1 MFDII
6 IEKLKNV
13 LQSRLLHILIIY
25 LLLCYSLVNR
35 LFTIQIVEGEAYQ
48 SEVQEKITKERELK
62 STRGNIFDRNGTLL
76 AYNEMSYSVTYEDTG
91 ELTTN
96 EEKNAMIYKMIKIV
110 ESNGDVLADD
120 FFIQLDEKGNLVF
133 QSDGSAELRF
143 KRDVYSLSSVDN
155 LSEEQ
160 KAATASEVFNYMRY
174 GSAEEATKMYNI
186 SEEYSLEDALK
197 IMMIRFNIIMNKYS
211 RYLPITIASDVNDET
226 VAAIRESSEE
236 LPGVAILEQTRR
248 VYNDSEYFAHIM
260 GYTGLITQ
268 EKLEELKEKGNDNYS
283 ATDQIGITGVEKEF
297 EEYLHGENGSETV
310 IVNDQTRVLEILKTD
325 EPKAG
330 NDLYLTIDADLQ
342 KASYQLLEKRLASIL
357 LNALKNNDKL
367 TIYDVYYALINNSV
381 IDITTLNNDD
391 STELEK
397 QVYKKFQSQQKIV
410 LRNLK
415 NELVITNTTPKKS
428 LTEDMQEY
436 IDYIYKMLK
445 DDKILLISEIPAD
458 DTTLVAYQN
467 GTISLSSYLKYAIS
481 NNFVDLTKLNVGN
494 EYYSTEE
501 LYEKLLDLIID
512 TLTVDSSF
520 NKIIYRDLVYSY
532 KLSGKEICLL
542 LFDQSVLEYDEKA
555 INGLDSGTLSAA
567 SFIQSK
573 IKNLEITPAQLA
585 LEPCSGSIVVTD
597 VKTGEVLAL
606 VSYPS
611 YDNNMFANRVD
622 SAYFNK
628 INNDLAYPLI
638 NRPLQQ
644 KTAPGSTF
652 KMVTAVAAL
661 EEGVISPS
669 ETILDKYEFTAI
681 TPSPKDHTRHSHG
694 KVDVPNAL
702 EVSCNY
708 FFYEAGYRLGTDSSG
723 NYISNLGLKRIKKYA
738 EMFGFGA
745 TSGIELPEY
754 SPKISNFD
762 AVRSAI
768 GQGENDFTPV
778 QIARYVTAIANRGT
792 AFNLTIYDKVQDLNN
807 KVIEQN
813 KATIFNNVEISNT
826 TWNLI
831 QEGMYKVVNGED
843 SSIKRLFSGLDIEI
857 AGKTGTA
864 QQIKTKPNHALFVS
878 YAPYEDPE
886 IAVTV
891 VIPNGYTSSN
901 AAELARDVYKYY
913 YKQDGYKEMLDS
925 EVTLPEI
932 SSGIS
937 D

>member
-133 QSDGSAELRF
+133 QSDDSAELRF

-445 DDKILLISEIPAD
+445 DDKILLVSEIPAD

-555 INGLDSGTLSAA
+555 INGLDSGSLSAA

-661 EEGVISPS
+661 EEGVITPS

-792 AFNLTIYDKVQDLNN
+792 AFNLTIYDKIQDLNN

>member
-445 DDKILLISEIPAD
+445 DDKILLVSEIPAD

-661 EEGVISPS
+661 EEGVITPS

>member
-1 MFDII
+1 MFDIL
-6 IEKLKNV
+6 IEKLKNM
-13 LQSRLLHILIIY
+13 LQSRLLPIVIIY
-25 LLLCYSLVNR
+25 LVLCFSLVNR
-35 LFTIQIVEGEAYQ
+35 IFKIQIVEGEAYEQ
-48 SEVQEKITKERELK
+48 EVQQKTTKERELK
-62 STRGNIFDRNGTLL
+62 GTRGNILDRNGKLL
-76 AYNEMSYSVTYEDTG
+76 AYNELSYSVTYEDTG

-96 EEKNAMIYKMIKIV
+96 EEKNAMIYKLIKTV
-110 ESNGDVLADD
+110 EDNGGVLAND
-120 FFIQLDEKGNLVF
+120 FFIQLDNKGDLVF
-133 QSDGSAELRF
+133 QTDGSAELRF
-143 KRDVYSLSSVDN
+143 KRDVYSKSSVDQ
-155 LSEEQ
+155 LTKEQ
-160 KAATASEVFNYMRY
+160 KEATASEIFNYMRY
-174 GSAEEATKMYNI
+174 GSEAEATKMYDI
-186 SEEYSLEDALK
+186 SDEYSLEDALK
-197 IMMIRFNIIMNKYS
+197 IMMIRFNILMNKYS
-211 RYLPITIASDVNDET
+211 RYLPITIASDVKAET

-236 LPGVAILEQTRR
+236 LPGVTILEQTSR
-248 VYNDSEYFAHIM
+248 VYNESEYFAHIM

-268 EKLEELKEKGNDNYS
+268 EKLEDLKEQGYDNYS
-283 ATDQIGITGVEKEF
+283 ATDQIGITGVEKAY
-297 EEYLHGENGSETV
+297 EEYLHGKNGSETV
-310 IVNDQTRVLEILKTD
+310 VVNDQTRVLEILKTN
-325 EPKAG
+325 EPEAG
-330 NDLYLTIDADLQ
+330 NDVYLTIDADLQ
-342 KASYQLLEKRLASIL
+342 KTTYQLLEKRLASIL

-367 TIYDVYYALINNSV
+367 NIYDVYYALINNSV
-381 IDITTLNNDD
+381 IDIKALDDED

-397 QVYKKFQSQQKIV
+397 QVYNKFETQQKVV

-415 NELVITNTTPKKS
+415 NELAISNTTPKKS
-428 LTEDMQEY
+428 LSEDMQEY

-445 DDKILLISEIPAD
+445 DEKILLVSEIPAD
-458 DTTLVAYQN
+458 DATLLSYQN
-467 GTISLSSYLKYAIS
+467 GTISLSSFLKNAVS
-481 NNFVDLTKLNVGN
+481 NNYVDLTKLNVGN

-501 LYEKLLDLIID
+501 LYEKLLDLIVD
-512 TLTVDSSF
+512 TLADDSKF

-555 INGLDSGTLSAA
+555 INGLETGTLSPA
-567 SFIQSK
+567 SFIQTK
-573 IKNLEITPAQLA
+573 IRNLEITPAQLA
-585 LEPCSGSIVVTD
+585 LEPCSGSVVITD

-622 SAYFNK
+622 SEYFNK

-644 KTAPGSTF
+644 KTAPGSTY
-652 KMVTAVAAL
+652 KMISSVAGL
-661 EEGVISPS
+661 EEGAIGPT
-669 ETILDKYEFTAI
+669 ETILDEYQFKKI
-681 TPSPKDHTRHSHG
+681 SQGPKDHTRHSHG

-708 FFYEAGYRLGTDSSG
+708 FFYEVGYRLGTESSG
-723 NYISNLGLKRIKKYA
+723 NYNSNLGLKRLKKYA

-754 SPKISNFD
+754 NPRISDFD

-768 GQGENDFTPV
+768 GQGTNDYTPA

-792 AFNLTIYDKVQDLNN
+792 AFNLTIFNKVQDLNK
-807 KVIEQN
+807 KVIEKN
-813 KATIFNNVEISNT
+813 KATIFNDVEISDT
-826 TWNLI
+826 SWNLI

-843 SSIKRLFSGLDIEI
+843 SSIKRLFAGMDIEV

-864 QQIKTKPNHALFVS
+864 QQNKEKPNHALFVS

-886 IAVTV
+886 ISVTT

-901 AAELARDVYKYY
+901 AAELTRDIYKYY
-913 YKQDGYKEMLDS
+913 YKQDGYKDMLKS
-925 EVTLPEI
+925 KVTLPEL